1 MEKNKRGDA
10 VTSLKKIRHVWTVL
24 MMILCASACKTIT
37 GGEEPADTDTHDDS
51 GVEDDCGGLDEVC
64 CAQNLCDD
72 SNLICV
78 AVTEQE
84 ALCLLQCVPP
94 FCTEQGLDEA
104 LCQDVSD
111 GAGLGACFSDEDL
124 GVDSAL
130 ESDNVCAQ
138 KTYQGFCCP
147 RSMGGTDYGDAPN
160 APADALCNG
169 VDMST
174 LEEATSLDDLLNSP
188 VGNCL
193 DSLDGTTQSCGV
205 PCETQETCDSQHQC
219 FGLFDSDGNYQ
230 GYGACIPDSYI

>member
-1 MEKNKRGDA
+1 M
-10 VTSLKKIRHVWTVL
+10 TSLKRMKHIGTAL
-24 MMILCASACKTIT
+24 IMIILGASACKSIS
-37 GGEEPADTDTHDDS
+37 GGETNDTDTHDDS
-51 GVEDDCGGLDEVC
+51 GTEEDCGGLDEVC

-72 SNLICV
+72 SDLVCV
-78 AVTEQE
+78 GLTEEE

-124 GVDSAL
+124 GTGSDL
-130 ESDNVCAQ
+130 DSDNVCAQ
-138 KTYQGFCCP
+138 TTYNGFCCP
-147 RSMGGTDYGDAPN
+147 RSMGGTDSGDAPN

-174 LEEATSLDDLLNSP
+174 LEEAVSMDDLLNSQ
-188 VGNCL
+188 VGICL
-193 DSLDGTTQSCGV
+193 DSQDGTTQSCGV
-205 PCETQETCDSQHQC
+205 PCEVQETCDSQHEC
-219 FGLFDSDGNYQ
+219 FGLFDAEGNYQ